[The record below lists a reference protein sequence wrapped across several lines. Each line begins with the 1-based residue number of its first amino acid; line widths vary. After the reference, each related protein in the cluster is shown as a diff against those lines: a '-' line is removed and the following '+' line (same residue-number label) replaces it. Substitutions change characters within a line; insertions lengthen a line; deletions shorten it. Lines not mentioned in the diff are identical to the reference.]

1 MAKSRPHVILSAAI
15 SVDGKIATKTGDSN
29 LSSKIDKIR
38 VHKLRSKVDAI
49 LIGQNTL
56 RRDDPILS
64 VRYAKGKNPIRI
76 ILDSRGKISSKS
88 KIIKTCNKIPT
99 ILAVSKNISNK
110 NLQRLKKYPL
120 EIIVTGENK
129 VNLKQLLK
137 QLEKRKIK
145 KLLLEGGGTVNWEFI
160 KQGLFDEI
168 IVTVTPFL
176 IGGIKSISLV
186 QGFGV
191 SKISKS
197 TKLKLKKIKQ
207 QKNELVLHY
216 IKLWYF
222 ILKSQIVTLDLTSK
236 FLY

>member
-1 MAKSRPHVILSAAI
+1 MAKSRPHVILSAGI

-64 VRYAKGKNPIRI
+64 VRYAKGRNPIRI

-99 ILAVSKNISNK
+99 ILAVSKKISNK

-176 IGGIKSISLV
+176 IGGTKSISLV
-186 QGFGV
+186 QGLGF

-216 IKLWYF
+216 TKL
-222 ILKSQIVTLDLTSK
+222 
-236 FLY
+236 